1 MTRPRPTFA
10 HLVPAILALLVL
22 AACGSSRDSS
32 SGGAGFD
39 ARVLPPGEAADGL
52 AIAFAS
58 RPDPPQ
64 QGDNQWQV
72 SVKRTDGSPVTDAT
86 VTAVFSMPAM
96 PAMNMPAMRSETALA
111 HEGEGRYLGTG
122 KLSMGGTWQVAI
134 AVREGSGTAATR
146 RHSII
151 AR

>member
-22 AACGSSRDSS
+22 AACGGARDSS
-32 SGGAGFD
+32 TGGAGLD

-58 RPDPPQ
+58 HPDPPQ
-64 QGDNQWQV
+64 EGDNQWQV
-72 SVKRTDGSPVTDAT
+72 TVKRADGSPVTDAT
-86 VTAVFSMPAM
+86 VTAAFSMPAM
-96 PAMNMPAMRSETALA
+96 PVMNMPAMRSQATLV
-111 HEGEGRYLGTG
+111 HEGAGRYLGTG
-122 KLSMGGTWQVAI
+122 ELPMGGTWQVVI
-134 AVREGSGTAATR
+134 AVTEGSGTPATR
-146 RHSII
+146 RLSII

>member
-1 MTRPRPTFA
+1 
-10 HLVPAILALLVL
+10 
-22 AACGSSRDSS
+22 
-32 SGGAGFD
+32 
-39 ARVLPPGEAADGL
+39 VLPPREAADGL

-72 SVKRTDGSPVTDAT
+72 TVKRADGSPVTDAT

-96 PAMNMPAMRSETALA
+96 PAMNMPAMRSETTLA

-122 KLSMGGTWQVAI
+122 PLSMGGTWQVVI
-134 AVREGSGTAATR
+134 AVTQGSGTPATR
-146 RHSII
+146 RLSII